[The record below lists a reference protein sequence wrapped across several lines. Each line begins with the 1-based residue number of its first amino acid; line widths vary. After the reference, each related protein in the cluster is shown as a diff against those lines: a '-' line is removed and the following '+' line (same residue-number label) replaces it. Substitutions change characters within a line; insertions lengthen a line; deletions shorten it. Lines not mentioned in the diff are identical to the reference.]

1 MLTPGTPTMVSSG
14 GGNFVPAGGN
24 DSGNF
29 MRSIGVPTLVSNT
42 MQAVG
47 NAAQSVGQGL
57 LDFSDAS
64 TGQYRQMMA
73 DPRGY
78 FGSMVPS
85 MPEMPSVSPAQAGAF
100 LGDQIASLREAL
112 SAPAPT
118 VAPGFRSEA
127 ATPTYDFTPAAP
139 QVPLQL
145 DPGGSGRMVSPTEVQ
160 LFNEMQRARF
170 EDQYAPRTSIVPAPR
185 PAESIQLPQEPAP
198 QGPPGF
204 RSEAATGAYRVT
216 PVSLPGFRSEAALE
230 SLTPTAEQAPTSL
243 AGLPPG
249 RLGAFDM
256 QTAVRQYREGL
267 GGITVPSG
275 VPLVG
280 NVVAGNYV
288 NDPTSKF
295 YETDEQIA
303 QKILDNLPLAGLTV
317 GEGGSITTAEG
328 GIPSAEQMAQ
338 ISSLASRP
346 YTVPQSRLPE
356 GAVGQMTLDPR
367 QFVDIRPAPMPPE
380 RPAGETAVAGS
391 PGFRSEAALEP
402 SAVSMGP
409 PGFRSEAALEPSA
422 ASMGPPGF
430 RSEVA
435 QNVAQNLDRE
445 FERVNANLVE
455 GPTTAP
461 RSAFGNIPT
470 FAQVPAGSSMAFPE
484 TGAAAPAYASQPAAP
499 ANIIDYTTE
508 RLTDPRM
515 QPTNLREAISNPN
528 LYFGMSYPSLVNM
541 PNPTQA
547 GIAGMLANIRRES
560 SFRPAEY
567 NPDEFGFGFAQWQQK
582 QALPAAGRLN
592 YMLQNLG
599 VDTANLPAEKNAQ
612 AAAIRQALKGT
623 DLQQI
628 GVILNEIA
636 TVKSFAPTYRAMTE
650 PGVTPSQAA
659 FTYMKNYEGAKVVP
673 GPRDIE
679 LGKEEAVRAE
689 LNARIAKQAADAERI
704 ARTQFTGTQL
714 RPSVAQVV
722 ETVGPTSSQAT
733 QEAIQTRSL
742 GSLLDYSLS
751 NSGLR
756 SEVLT
761 EGYNAP
767 AAPVTGY
774 RDSLRAL
781 GYTDDQID
789 SIEGIADLPLE
800 TASAISGNLLKG
812 ADRPRIGGDGGR
824 DYGRPSRPSRNLPS
838 ETTPAEPAP
847 VDYTTGFDLTRRT
860 YTPSQSTETLSPAY
874 R

>member
-1 MLTPGTPTMVSSG
+1 
-14 GGNFVPAGGN
+14 
-24 DSGNF
+24 
-29 MRSIGVPTLVSNT
+29 

-127 ATPTYDFTPAAP
+127 ATPTYDFTPTAP
-139 QVPLQL
+139 QARLQL
-145 DPGGSGRMVSPTEVQ
+145 DPGGSGRMVTPTEAE

-243 AGLPPG
+243 AGLPSG

-288 NDPTSKF
+288 NDPNSKF

-303 QKILDNLPLAGLTV
+303 QKILSNLPLAGLTV

-402 SAVSMGP
+402 SAAP
-409 PGFRSEAALEPSA
+409 
-422 ASMGPPGF
+422 MGPPGF

-445 FERVNANLVE
+445 FERVSANLVE

-461 RSAFGNIPT
+461 QPTPQPAFGSLPT
-470 FAQVPAGSSMAFPE
+470 FAQTPSDMQPAMQYAGQYQPPQQTGLPTFIEAMGINANSTPAQIDGALANMSTEQIYNVLDEAERTRRTLESTTGPFKVRENAAVTRGVDPRLLDITRKESLSLPEGQYYAFTSGVRPKDTGVHSTGRALDVAIMTADRQRLPNYQNPVFFSNYEQPALVGRGIQQQIYPELASNYVWGGYFSGPAGKY
-484 TGAAAPAYASQPAAP
+484 GALDLMDRR
-499 ANIIDYTTE
+499 ILD
-508 RLTDPRM
+508 
-515 QPTNLREAISNPN
+515 PTNPN
-528 LYFGMSYPSLVNM
+528 
-541 PNPTQA
+541 
-547 GIAGMLANIRRES
+547 
-560 SFRPAEY
+560 
-567 NPDEFGFGFAQWQQK
+567 
-582 QALPAAGRLN
+582 
-592 YMLQNLG
+592 
-599 VDTANLPAEKNAQ
+599 
-612 AAAIRQALKGT
+612 
-623 DLQQI
+623 
-628 GVILNEIA
+628 
-636 TVKSFAPTYRAMTE
+636 
-650 PGVTPSQAA
+650 
-659 FTYMKNYEGAKVVP
+659 
-673 GPRDIE
+673 IE
-679 LGKEEAVRAE
+679 LGGRRPAGGTWETGLTQR
-689 LNARIAKQAADAERI
+689 QAAIWGLPAGV
-704 ARTQFTGTQL
+704 TQRVQTAGI
-714 RPSVAQVV
+714 
-722 ETVGPTSSQAT
+722 TSPQAT

-742 GSLLDYSLS
+742 GNLLDYSLS
-751 NSGLR
+751 NNGLR

-781 GYTDDQID
+781 GYTNDQID
-789 SIEGIADLPLE
+789 SVEGIPDLPLE
-800 TASAISGNLLKG
+800 TASAISGNLLEG